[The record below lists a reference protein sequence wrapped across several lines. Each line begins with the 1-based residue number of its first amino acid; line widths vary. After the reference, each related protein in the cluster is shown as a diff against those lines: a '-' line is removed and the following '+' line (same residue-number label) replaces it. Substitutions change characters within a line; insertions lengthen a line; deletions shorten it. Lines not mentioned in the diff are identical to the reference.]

1 MASITVRDVE
11 DETKQRLR
19 LRAARHG
26 NSLEAEL
33 RVVLREAAS
42 AREKVSRVPRNLYD
56 AVRELVEP
64 HGGFDIPIPPRQPAP
79 RPVPFEDWEDEGDG
93 HP

>member
-1 MASITVRDVE
+1 MANMTVRNVD

-33 RVVLREAAS
+33 RVILRDAAS
-42 AREKVSRVPRNLYD
+42 ARDDAPRPANLYD
-56 AVRELVEP
+56 AIRELVEP
-64 HGGFDIPIPPRQPAP
+64 HGGFEIPIPLRQAAP
-79 RPVPFEDWEDEGDG
+79 RPIPFEDWDAGADD

>member
-1 MASITVRDVE
+1 MANMTVRNVE

-33 RVVLREAAS
+33 RLILRDAALE
-42 AREKVSRVPRNLYD
+42 RDVPRRTNLYD

-64 HGGFDIPIPPRQPAP
+64 HGGFEIPIPPRQPAP
-79 RPVPFEDWEDEGDG
+79 RPIPFEDWDVEGDDN
-93 HP
+93 P

>member
-1 MASITVRDVE
+1 MANITVRNVE
-11 DETKQRLR
+11 DDTKRRLR

-33 RVVLREAAS
+33 RLILRDAAS
-42 AREKVSRVPRNLYD
+42 AREEAPRRTNLYD
-56 AVRELVEP
+56 AIRELVEP
-64 HGGFDIPIPPRQPAP
+64 HGGFEIPIPQRQPAA
-79 RPVPFEDWEDEGDG
+79 RPIPFEDWEDDD

>member
-1 MASITVRDVE
+1 MANMTVRNVE
-11 DETKQRLR
+11 DETKQLLR

-33 RVVLREAAS
+33 RLILRDAALERDEA
-42 AREKVSRVPRNLYD
+42 PRPNNLYD

-64 HGGFDIPIPPRQPAP
+64 HGGFEIPIPTRQPAA
-79 RPVPFEDWEDEGDG
+79 RPIPFEDWDDEGDDN
-93 HP
+93 P

>member
-1 MASITVRDVE
+1 MANMTVRNVE

-19 LRAARHG
+19 LRAARNG

-33 RVVLREAAS
+33 RVILRDAAFGRDEA
-42 AREKVSRVPRNLYD
+42 PRRTNLYD
-56 AVRELVEP
+56 AIRELVEP
-64 HGGFDIPIPPRQPAP
+64 HGGFDIPIPSRQPAA
-79 RPVPFEDWEDEGDG
+79 RPIPFEDWEGDD

>member
-1 MASITVRDVE
+1 MANMTVRNVE

-33 RVVLREAAS
+33 RLILRDAAS
-42 AREKVSRVPRNLYD
+42 APDVAPRPTNLYD
-56 AVRELVEP
+56 AIRELVEP
-64 HGGFDIPIPPRQPAP
+64 HGGFDIPIPLREPAP
-79 RPVPFEDWEDEGDG
+79 RPIPFEDWDDESDD

>member
-1 MASITVRDVE
+1 MANMTVRNVD

-33 RVVLREAAS
+33 RVILRDAAS
-42 AREKVSRVPRNLYD
+42 ARDEAPRRTNLYD
-56 AVRELVEP
+56 AIRELVEP
-64 HGGFDIPIPPRQPAP
+64 HGGFEIPILPRQAAP
-79 RPVPFEDWEDEGDG
+79 RPIPFEDWDDMGDD